1 MVNLKRDRSKPQ
13 SDDLSVSEQI
23 EEYRQRIDKLDKE
36 IVRLLNLRARCALAV
51 GELKKSAGLDT
62 YQPDREVSVLEHA
75 RVESDGPLHDSAITR
90 IFERIIDESLQLERT
105 AEGKNVKGQVEA

>member
-1 MVNLKRDRSKPQ
+1 MKRGPSKPQ
-13 SDDLSVSEQI
+13 SGDLSVSKHI

-51 GELKKSAGLDT
+51 GELKKSAGLNT

-75 RVESDGPLHDSAITR
+75 RVESDGPLDDSAITR
-90 IFERIIDESLQLERT
+90 LFERIIDESLRLERT
-105 AEGKNVKGQVEA
+105 AEGKNVKG